1 MINNKKLKYFHWNL
15 DKTLKKIVY
24 FSMFSDKYK
33 KQIIISKLLNTK
45 NIIIIIYIL
54 GISLN

>member
-1 MINNKKLKYFHWNL
+1 
-15 DKTLKKIVY
+15 
-24 FSMFSDKYK
+24 MFSDKYK